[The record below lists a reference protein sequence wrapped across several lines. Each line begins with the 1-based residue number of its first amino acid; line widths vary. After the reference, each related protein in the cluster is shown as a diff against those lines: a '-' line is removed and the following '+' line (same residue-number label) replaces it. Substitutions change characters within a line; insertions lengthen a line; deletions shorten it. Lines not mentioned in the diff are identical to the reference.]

1 MGNIVGEGFA
11 SEIIKQVEQR
21 QNIYG
26 SINRTNE
33 QLNYLNNRTG
43 WCRLVSSVD
52 VKESVR
58 NLRDRDANL
67 AKNFILFNGT
77 SIQGGLQRSGVWP
90 GTNDPSFND
99 YAYGM
104 GGTEF
109 GLRPMPGITQATIKT
124 ETRGSLKTA
133 TVNIKANNREQFDI
147 IDILYLRLGFT
158 VLLEWGNS
166 SYYRNNGSYEPNN
179 PNTLVDDFLTG
190 KNLTYDNYPEKINE
204 KRLASDGNY
213 DALIGKVVNFNWTF
227 TKEGTYDITLT
238 IRSMGDVI
246 ESLKTNILLPSPSV
260 GIGVLPSSAN
270 TNPPTLNLNTPAL
283 QSTSTQVQIPLRAPS
298 PQSQE
303 VIKSFANT
311 HEIGK
316 EFYRLQQI
324 LQSNNKILGNDN
336 NVEAF
341 RQEFT
346 NYKDIYYIRFGYL
359 LKFIEQRI
367 IPTVD
372 KSPLVK
378 IDTDIN
384 SNIIYLQAR
393 QISTD
398 PGVCVCNRTIK
409 NVIGNPITF
418 FPKGN
423 IFAES
428 KNSSSYG
435 KIMNLYFNMEW
446 VLTTMDSLK
455 DENGKISLFDL
466 INSLCKGWNEASGN
480 FSKLQPIIT
489 EDKTLQIIDELVLP
503 DKNDWL
509 KDPKY
514 STLPLSTDSAVFKV
528 YTKESFI
535 KDVSF
540 NTTISN
546 NLATMITIGAT
557 SKGYIPGQDS
567 TALSRMNAGLVD
579 RFKKE
584 INNEGDKGEES
595 QSAQALPDNFK
606 ETYKAFNTFITRLG
620 GDNPTWD
627 QEAIN
632 NFTNTAAQFYEYDQ
646 AYQIISPT
654 PPKPNSNTPITFD
667 TIRQAQQAI
676 EFQNQVGG
684 NVDVTL
690 IGTVERLASKKSSP
704 SIGFLPFD
712 LQLKMDGLSGM
723 KIYQAYTIDNNFL
736 PSNYPQ
742 SLEFLIKG
750 ITNTIQNN
758 EWTTTIESIV
768 VPKNP
773 GGTIIGGGAVENAS
787 GNTTGDTLINTN
799 TIAAQNE
806 VAKQIIIFFTDNGY
820 SKAQAAGIAGN
831 LFVESNFIENAE
843 NKAGGGIGA
852 YGLAQWRSDRQT
864 ELFKFANTKG
874 EKRGGLSLKTQLEF
888 ILQEFGST
896 EKLARNL
903 LKQQSTVEDS
913 ARSFGLKYE
922 RFVPK
927 SGLGLQEQISLNRR
941 IAYSKKFFE
950 LT

>member
-1 MGNIVGEGFA
+1 
-11 SEIIKQVEQR
+11 
-21 QNIYG
+21 
-26 SINRTNE
+26 
-33 QLNYLNNRTG
+33 
-43 WCRLVSSVD
+43 
-52 VKESVR
+52 
-58 NLRDRDANL
+58 
-67 AKNFILFNGT
+67 
-77 SIQGGLQRSGVWP
+77 
-90 GTNDPSFND
+90 
-99 YAYGM
+99 
-104 GGTEF
+104 
-109 GLRPMPGITQATIKT
+109 
-124 ETRGSLKTA
+124 
-133 TVNIKANNREQFDI
+133 
-147 IDILYLRLGFT
+147 
-158 VLLEWGNS
+158 
-166 SYYRNNGSYEPNN
+166 
-179 PNTLVDDFLTG
+179 
-190 KNLTYDNYPEKINE
+190 
-204 KRLASDGNY
+204 
-213 DALIGKVVNFNWTF
+213 
-227 TKEGTYDITLT
+227 
-238 IRSMGDVI
+238 
-246 ESLKTNILLPSPSV
+246 
-260 GIGVLPSSAN
+260 
-270 TNPPTLNLNTPAL
+270 
-283 QSTSTQVQIPLRAPS
+283 
-298 PQSQE
+298 
-303 VIKSFANT
+303 
-311 HEIGK
+311 
-316 EFYRLQQI
+316 
-324 LQSNNKILGNDN
+324 
-336 NVEAF
+336 
-341 RQEFT
+341 
-346 NYKDIYYIRFGYL
+346 
-359 LKFIEQRI
+359 
-367 IPTVD
+367 
-372 KSPLVK
+372 
-378 IDTDIN
+378 
-384 SNIIYLQAR
+384 
-393 QISTD
+393 
-398 PGVCVCNRTIK
+398 
-409 NVIGNPITF
+409 
-418 FPKGN
+418 
-423 IFAES
+423 
-428 KNSSSYG
+428 
-435 KIMNLYFNMEW
+435 
-446 VLTTMDSLK
+446 
-455 DENGKISLFDL
+455 
-466 INSLCKGWNEASGN
+466 
-480 FSKLQPIIT
+480 
-489 EDKTLQIIDELVLP
+489 
-503 DKNDWL
+503 
-509 KDPKY
+509 
-514 STLPLSTDSAVFKV
+514 
-528 YTKESFI
+528 
-535 KDVSF
+535 
-540 NTTISN
+540 
-546 NLATMITIGAT
+546 MITIGAT
-557 SKGYIPGQDS
+557 SKGYVPGQDS

-606 ETYKAFNTFITRLG
+606 ETYKAFNAFITRLG

-787 GNTTGDTLINTN
+787 GNATGDTLINTN

-820 SKAQAAGIAGN
+820 NKAQAAGIAGN